1 MPGVQR
7 AVPSVDTASMAEAV
21 RGRVALTCHQC
32 GAAGSAGAGRE
43 GFDFLFSCCAATVQY
58 SRVVVSR
65 IKKGGTPTYVTP
77 TMASLAF
84 GSSPLPEV
92 EHNGGTIVVL
102 LAI

>member
-1 MPGVQR
+1 MEFFFKR
-7 AVPSVDTASMAEAV
+7 
-21 RGRVALTCHQC
+21 
-32 GAAGSAGAGRE
+32 
-43 GFDFLFSCCAATVQY
+43 Y

-77 TMASLAF
+77 TTPSLRLVGDLAL

-92 EHNGGTIVVL
+92 DGSTVVL

>member
-1 MPGVQR
+1 M
-7 AVPSVDTASMAEAV
+7 

-43 GFDFLFSCCAATVQY
+43 GYDFLFSFCAATVQY

-77 TMASLAF
+77 TMPSLRLVGDLAL
-84 GSSPLPEV
+84 GSSPRPE
-92 EHNGGTIVVL
+92 L
-102 LAI
+102 KQ

>member
-1 MPGVQR
+1 M
-7 AVPSVDTASMAEAV
+7 
-21 RGRVALTCHQC
+21 RGCVAPTCRQC

-43 GFDFLFSCCAATVQY
+43 GLDFLFSCYAATIQY

-77 TMASLAF
+77 TMASLAL

-92 EHNGGTIVVL
+92 EQ
-102 LAI
+102 